1 MINKDF
7 NISLTLRNNL
17 CTGCGVCED
26 VCPKKCIVIKKDNG
40 ENHPIVA
47 HKLCLGEKC
56 GRCLN
61 VCPGVGLNFEQFAK
75 EAFEDVSF
83 IRRDKYIGHY
93 VGLHSGYSLDES
105 IRFHSASGGVVSQ
118 FLIYLLDKKIIDGA
132 VVTAFD
138 KDNVTPI
145 SYIATNKDE
154 ILKAKSSKY
163 CPVSLNLVGNE
174 IIKSTLSRFIIVGLP
189 CHIQAFRKRATF
201 DKRLKEKIFGYFSLY
216 CSSGRSFYAQEY
228 LLKYYKV
235 QKKNIQYFAFRDEGC
250 LGNLTIVHK
259 ENENIK
265 SIRKIS
271 IPYTSYYGPLLR
283 SFFKNYRCLTCI
295 DHYGGL
301 ADVSFGDIH
310 VSPYDR
316 DKIGIS
322 SWITRSVFWEQL
334 FHSAVEEG
342 YIHMDK
348 LDPDTL
354 NNSQKTMLYP
364 KERKARAMMNI
375 NSLIGRAN
383 PSYDK
388 YLETPTIKDYIS
400 VIVCL
405 CQMYIG
411 RHRKLWWII
420 DLINKGK

>member
-47 HKLCLGEKC
+47 HELCLGEKC

-75 EAFEDVSF
+75 EAFEDVSV

-189 CHIQAFRKRATF
+189 CHIQAFRKRAIF
-201 DKRLKEKIFGYFSLY
+201 DKRLKEKIIGYFSILPQVRNMSTNLY
-216 CSSGRSFYAQEY
+216 SE
-228 LLKYYKV
+228 L
-235 QKKNIQYFAFRDEGC
+235 
-250 LGNLTIVHK
+250 
-259 ENENIK
+259 
-265 SIRKIS
+265 
-271 IPYTSYYGPLLR
+271 P
-283 SFFKNYRCLTCI
+283 
-295 DHYGGL
+295 
-301 ADVSFGDIH
+301 
-310 VSPYDR
+310 
-316 DKIGIS
+316 
-322 SWITRSVFWEQL
+322 TR
-334 FHSAVEEG
+334 
-342 YIHMDK
+342 
-348 LDPDTL
+348 
-354 NNSQKTMLYP
+354 N
-364 KERKARAMMNI
+364 
-375 NSLIGRAN
+375 
-383 PSYDK
+383 
-388 YLETPTIKDYIS
+388 
-400 VIVCL
+400 
-405 CQMYIG
+405 
-411 RHRKLWWII
+411 
-420 DLINKGK
+420 